1 MNLPVPTIGVILRA
15 LAGAVAQPGLFGD
28 KAAKL
33 APYLNTLGSLA
44 ELPEHLAPERAALLE
59 QINRWT
65 TENRGPTDE
74 ELDAFRTQRN
84 DLDAKLRAARDSLS
98 STVSKLSAF
107 VGTIALCVLLGL
119 HSEPARAA
127 GTSSTLSWTLPTAY
141 EDGSAIAAGELK
153 ETIIQWRR
161 PGNATVVG
169 SVHVAVPAVSTV
181 VQGLTCGNFEFTGIA
196 VVKTNNVTSSETA
209 PVVYATGIQCRPN
222 PPGGLGAS

>member
-1 MNLPVPTIGVILRA
+1 MNVPTIGVILRA

-44 ELPEHLAPERAALLE
+44 EVPEQLEPERTALLE

-74 ELDAFRTQRN
+74 ELDAFRTQRD
-84 DLDAKLRAARDSLS
+84 DLDAKLRAARDSLAG
-98 STVSKLSAF
+98 TVSKLSAF
-107 VGTIALCVLLGL
+107 VGAIALAVLGL
-119 HSEPARAA
+119 HAAPAEAA
-127 GTSSTLSWTLPTAY
+127 GTSSTVSWTLPTTF
-141 EDGSAIAAGELK
+141 EDNSPIPAGELK

-169 SVHVAVPAVSTV
+169 SVHVAAPAVSTV

-209 PVVYATGIQCRPN
+209 PVAYATGIQCRPN